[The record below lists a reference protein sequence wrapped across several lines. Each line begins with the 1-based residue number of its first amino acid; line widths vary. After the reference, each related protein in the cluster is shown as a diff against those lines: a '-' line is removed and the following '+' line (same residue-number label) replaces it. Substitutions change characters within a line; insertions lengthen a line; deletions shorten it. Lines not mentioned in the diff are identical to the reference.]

1 MHLSHRLEH
10 VVLDEPEGHRVDVCR
25 EKSEACPHANTDLQD
40 RAGWFSIVVQHR
52 AIEMIGQM
60 SYPAKD
66 TCRTE
71 PRSTIVSSPTSR
83 SLRSMSRHSLQSGHF
98 CQAQTKQGTVH
109 ENKMIVGSPIEE
121 AWLESTHEEPVL
133 VAQLHVDYTL
143 PHLPDVIVPE
153 LSGDLARNVL
163 PFR

>member
-1 MHLSHRLEH
+1 M
-10 VVLDEPEGHRVDVCR
+10 
-25 EKSEACPHANTDLQD
+25 
-40 RAGWFSIVVQHR
+40 VQHR
-52 AIEMIGQM
+52 AIEILGKE
-60 SYPAKD
+60 SHPAQD

-71 PRSTIVSSPTSR
+71 PRSTIVSSPTSK
-83 SLRSMSRHSLQSGHF
+83 SFWSMPKHSLQSTVIL
-98 CQAQTKQGTVH
+98 CQAQTMQGIH
-109 ENKMIVGSPIEE
+109 ENKMTVDSPIEE

-133 VAQLHVDYTL
+133 IAQLHVDYTL